1 MKLFNIRN
9 KLSYLKFLTEN
20 LLAIEIRKTQI
31 LMNKPNYLGLSILD
45 LNKTVIYEFQYD
57 YVKSK
62 YGEKAKLC
70 YVDTDSF
77 IVQIKTNDISK
88 NIVKDV

>member
-20 LLAIEIRKTQI
+20 LLATEIRKTQI
-31 LMNKPNYLGLSILD
+31 LMNKPNYLRLSILD
-45 LNKTVIYEFQYD
+45 LSKTVIYEFQYD

-70 YVDTDSF
+70 YVDADSF

-88 NIVKDV
+88 DIAKDV

>member
-45 LNKTVIYEFQYD
+45 LSKTVIYEFQHD

-62 YGEKAKLC
+62 YGEKTKLC
-70 YVDTDSF
+70 YVDADSF

-88 NIVKDV
+88 DIAKDV

>member
-45 LNKTVIYEFQYD
+45 LSKTVIYEFQYD

-62 YGEKAKLC
+62 YGEKSKLC
-70 YVDTDSF
+70 YVDADSF

-88 NIVKDV
+88 DIAEDV

>member
-9 KLSYLKFLTEN
+9 KLSYLKFLTEC

-45 LNKTVIYEFQYD
+45 LSKTVIYEFQYD

-70 YVDTDSF
+70 YVDADSF

-88 NIVKDV
+88 DIAEDV

>member
-9 KLSYLKFLTEN
+9 KLSYLKFLTEC

-45 LNKTVIYEFQYD
+45 LSKTVIYEFQYD
-57 YVKSK
+57 YVKSN

-70 YVDTDSF
+70 YVDADSF

-88 NIVKDV
+88 DIAKDV

>member
-31 LMNKPNYLGLSILD
+31 LMNKSNYLGLSILD
-45 LNKTVIYEFQYD
+45 LSKTVIYEFQYD

-62 YGEKAKLC
+62 YGEKTKLC
-70 YVDTDSF
+70 YVDADSF

-88 NIVKDV
+88 DIAKDV

>member
-45 LNKTVIYEFQYD
+45 LSKTVIYEFQYD

-70 YVDTDSF
+70 YVDADSF

-88 NIVKDV
+88 DIAEDV

>member
-20 LLAIEIRKTQI
+20 LLTIEIRKTQI

-45 LNKTVIYEFQYD
+45 LSKTVIYEFQYD

-70 YVDTDSF
+70 YVDADSF

-88 NIVKDV
+88 DIAEDV

>member
-20 LLAIEIRKTQI
+20 LLTIEIRKTQI

-70 YVDTDSF
+70 YVDADSF

-88 NIVKDV
+88 DIAKDV

>member
-9 KLSYLKFLTEN
+9 KLSYLKFLTEC

-45 LNKTVIYEFQYD
+45 LSKTVIYEFQYD

-70 YVDTDSF
+70 YVDADSF

-88 NIVKDV
+88 DIAKDV